1 MALQP
6 ALRGTLLVCMGL
18 LLPPLPTLAQTAN
31 TTPTPTPAPAPT
43 PTPAPTSVGIASP
56 TWASLTK
63 PQQTAL
69 QPLAKIWHSL
79 SEGQRRK
86 WLAVAKTYP
95 ELVQSEQEKMHSRM
109 VDWANLPAKDRE
121 LARLNFAQS
130 KTVNKTDRAAHWEA
144 YQALSPQ
151 ERQKLAE
158 AARPKPVGA
167 AVAVK
172 PVPSDKLAAVPVT
185 RHTPE
190 PERANAASL
199 HPLNRNTLLPQAV
212 AKPASAS
219 ASPSSSS
226 SSSSNASP
234 SSSAGAARP

>member
-1 MALQP
+1 MLFQVTLNRTHDIALQP
-6 ALRGTLLVCMGL
+6 ALLCTWLVCTGL
-18 LLPPLPTLAQTAN
+18 LLPPLPAFAQTAN
-31 TTPTPTPAPAPT
+31 TTPAPVTAPT
-43 PTPAPTSVGIASP
+43 GVDIASP
-56 TWASLTK
+56 AWASLTGS
-63 PQQTAL
+63 QQTAL
-69 QPLAKIWHSL
+69 LPLAKTWDSL

-144 YQALSPQ
+144 YQALSPE

-158 AARPKPVGA
+158 AAKPKPVGA

-172 PVPSDKLAAVPVT
+172 PVASDKLAAVPVT

-190 PERANAASL
+190 AERATAASL
-199 HPLNRNTLLPQAV
+199 HPLNRNTLLLQDA
-212 AKPASAS
+212 AKPA
-219 ASPSSSS
+219 
-226 SSSSNASP
+226 NAGS
-234 SSSAGAARP
+234 SSSAGTVKP

>member
-31 TTPTPTPAPAPT
+31 TTPT

-144 YQALSPQ
+144 YPGAQPARAAKTGRSRQAQAGWRSGGGQ
-151 ERQKLAE
+151 AGAFRQIGSGAGH
-158 AARPKPVGA
+158 APHARTGTRQCR
-167 AVAVK
+167 
-172 PVPSDKLAAVPVT
+172 VPAPSESQHLAAPGCSQT
-185 RHTPE
+185 
-190 PERANAASL
+190 
-199 HPLNRNTLLPQAV
+199 
-212 AKPASAS
+212 
-219 ASPSSSS
+219 
-226 SSSSNASP
+226 
-234 SSSAGAARP
+234 G